1 MTYEQ
6 DTSPLDSSKWI
17 DQGDLFYRPND
28 KVEFL
33 EGLNAVYQMGQG
45 IAVVASNEVMLNHY
59 CRLMVSRLRK
69 AKGFKVEVLLPST
82 TDSLLKRFNHIMTQM
97 SLDEALRPPAENS
110 MVTLMVVNDAHLI
123 DQQQWVLL
131 SQLISDFPG
140 VNVRLVAFIDTD
152 EWIEYDQAL
161 NLFGQKLHRWE
172 FEQPSMNDVNSLF
185 SIAESVGRGDEAE
198 KLLEGLIQDVFIE
211 HSELNFEEVD
221 SHDKNSNDSARV
233 VSEDTKAQNCEQ
245 GKDIVQDSIK
255 RTGASPWLWASATIL
270 IFATSLS
277 VTSFLNPKFFNSHI
291 GPLFS
296 FEQVV
301 HGTKELGTSQNLL
314 ENNIQ
319 KAALKTTS
327 ASMGDSSEVN
337 GQAEINLS
345 LSLDLDLQAS
355 ESKKIVTDA
364 KPNSYFV
371 QFNLFKTKETAHE
384 YSEQTGIVS
393 KSLIVSLQSD
403 QGIVHGIISG
413 PFLTKEEAQS
423 FVVAPGMP
431 KNFWIRSAQT
441 LQSRVI

>member
-33 EGLNAVYQMGQG
+33 EGLNAVYKMGQG

-140 VNVRLVAFIDTD
+140 VNVRLVAFIDSD

-172 FEQPSMNDVNSLF
+172 LEQPSMNDVDSLF
-185 SIAESVGRGDEAE
+185 SIADSVGRVDEAE
-198 KLLEGLIQDVFIE
+198 KLLEGLIQDVFME
-211 HSELNFEEVD
+211 HSELNSQEVD
-221 SHDKNSNDSARV
+221 Y
-233 VSEDTKAQNCEQ
+233 EDTKAQNCEQ
-245 GKDIVQDSIK
+245 DKDIVQDSIK
-255 RTGASPWLWASATIL
+255 RTGSSPWLWASAMIL

-277 VTSFLNPKFFNSHI
+277 VTSFLNPKLFNSHI

-296 FEQVV
+296 FEKVV
-301 HGTKELGTSQNLL
+301 HGTKELDKSQNLL
-314 ENNIQ
+314 EDNIQ
-319 KAALKTTS
+319 KEVPKSTS
-327 ASMGDSSEVN
+327 ASMGDSSDVN

-345 LSLDLDLQAS
+345 LSLDLDLHAS

-403 QGIVHGIISG
+403 QGVVHGIISG

-423 FVVAPGMP
+423 FVIAPGMP

>member
-97 SLDEALRPPAENS
+97 SLDEALRPAAENS

-140 VNVRLVAFIDTD
+140 VNVRLVAFIDSD

-172 FEQPSMNDVNSLF
+172 FEQPSMNDVDSLF
-185 SIAESVGRGDEAE
+185 SIAESVGRVDEAE

-221 SHDKNSNDSARV
+221 SEDKNLIDSVRG
-233 VSEDTKAQNCEQ
+233 VSKDTKAQNCEQ
-245 GKDIVQDSIK
+245 DKDIVQDSIK
-255 RTGASPWLWASATIL
+255 RTGSSPWLWASAMIL
-270 IFATSLS
+270 IFVTSLS

-291 GPLFS
+291 GPLLS
-296 FEQVV
+296 FNQVI
-301 HGTKELGTSQNLL
+301 HPTRESDQPQSLL
-314 ENNIQ
+314 EENIQ
-319 KAALKTTS
+319 KAALKSTS

-403 QGIVHGIISG
+403 QGVVHGIISG

-423 FVVAPGMP
+423 FVIAPGMP

>member
-59 CRLMVSRLRK
+59 CRMMVSRLRK

-140 VNVRLVAFIDTD
+140 VNVRLVAFIDSD

-172 FEQPSMNDVNSLF
+172 LEQPSMNDVDSLF
-185 SIAESVGRGDEAE
+185 SIADSVGRVDEAE
-198 KLLEGLIQDVFIE
+198 KLLEGLIQDVFME
-211 HSELNFEEVD
+211 HSELNSQEVD
-221 SHDKNSNDSARV
+221 
-233 VSEDTKAQNCEQ
+233 SEDTKAQNCEQ
-245 GKDIVQDSIK
+245 DKDIVQDSIK
-255 RTGASPWLWASATIL
+255 RTGSSPWLWASAMIL
-270 IFATSLS
+270 IFVTSLS

-291 GPLFS
+291 GPLLS
-296 FEQVV
+296 FNQVI
-301 HGTKELGTSQNLL
+301 HPTRESDQPQNLL
-314 ENNIQ
+314 EENIQ
-319 KAALKTTS
+319 KAALKSTS

-337 GQAEINLS
+337 GLAEINLS

-403 QGIVHGIISG
+403 QGVVHGIISG

-423 FVVAPGMP
+423 FVIAPGMP

>member
-33 EGLNAVYQMGQG
+33 EGLNAVYKMGQG

-59 CRLMVSRLRK
+59 CRLIVSRLRK
-69 AKGFKVEVLLPST
+69 AKGFNVEVLLPST

-140 VNVRLVAFIDTD
+140 VNVRLVAFIDSD

-172 FEQPSMNDVNSLF
+172 LEQPSMNDVDSLF
-185 SIAESVGRGDEAE
+185 SIADSVGRVDEAE
-198 KLLEGLIQDVFIE
+198 KLLEGLIQDVFME
-211 HSELNFEEVD
+211 HSELNSQEVD
-221 SHDKNSNDSARV
+221 
-233 VSEDTKAQNCEQ
+233 SEDTKAQNCEQ
-245 GKDIVQDSIK
+245 DKDIVQDSIK
-255 RTGASPWLWASATIL
+255 RTGSSPWLWASAMIL

-277 VTSFLNPKFFNSHI
+277 VTSFLNPKLFNSHI

-296 FEQVV
+296 FEKVV
-301 HGTKELGTSQNLL
+301 HGTKELDKSQNLL
-314 ENNIQ
+314 EDNIQ
-319 KAALKTTS
+319 KEAPKSTS
-327 ASMGDSSEVN
+327 ASMGDSSDVN

-345 LSLDLDLQAS
+345 LSLDLDLHAS

-403 QGIVHGIISG
+403 QGVVHGIISG

-423 FVVAPGMP
+423 FVIAPGMP

>member
-140 VNVRLVAFIDTD
+140 VNVRLVAFIDSD

-172 FEQPSMNDVNSLF
+172 LEQPSMNDVDSLF
-185 SIAESVGRGDEAE
+185 SIADSVGRVDEAE
-198 KLLEGLIQDVFIE
+198 KLLEGLIQDVFME
-211 HSELNFEEVD
+211 HSELNSQEVD
-221 SHDKNSNDSARV
+221 Y
-233 VSEDTKAQNCEQ
+233 EDTKAQNCEQ
-245 GKDIVQDSIK
+245 DKDIVQDSIK
-255 RTGASPWLWASATIL
+255 RTGSSPWLWASAMIL

-277 VTSFLNPKFFNSHI
+277 VTSFLNPKLFNSHI

-296 FEQVV
+296 FEKVV
-301 HGTKELGTSQNLL
+301 HGTKELDKSQNLL
-314 ENNIQ
+314 EDNIQ
-319 KAALKTTS
+319 KEVPKSTS
-327 ASMGDSSEVN
+327 ASMGDSSDVN

-345 LSLDLDLQAS
+345 LSLDLDLHAS

-403 QGIVHGIISG
+403 QGVVHGIISG

-423 FVVAPGMP
+423 FVIAPGMP

>member
-33 EGLNAVYQMGQG
+33 EGLNAVYKMGQG

-59 CRLMVSRLRK
+59 CRLIVSRLRK
-69 AKGFKVEVLLPST
+69 AKGFNVEVLLPST

-140 VNVRLVAFIDTD
+140 VNVRLVAFIDSD

-172 FEQPSMNDVNSLF
+172 LEQPSMNDVDSLF
-185 SIAESVGRGDEAE
+185 SIADSVGRVDEAE
-198 KLLEGLIQDVFIE
+198 KLLEGLIQDVFME
-211 HSELNFEEVD
+211 HSELNSQEVD
-221 SHDKNSNDSARV
+221 Y
-233 VSEDTKAQNCEQ
+233 EDTKAQNCEQ
-245 GKDIVQDSIK
+245 DKDIVQDSIK
-255 RTGASPWLWASATIL
+255 RTGSSPWLWASAMIL

-277 VTSFLNPKFFNSHI
+277 VTSFLNPKLFNSHI

-296 FEQVV
+296 FEKVV
-301 HGTKELGTSQNLL
+301 HGTKELDKSQNLL
-314 ENNIQ
+314 EDNIQ
-319 KAALKTTS
+319 KEVPKSTS
-327 ASMGDSSEVN
+327 ASMGDSSDIN
-337 GQAEINLS
+337 GQPEINLS
-345 LSLDLDLQAS
+345 LSLDLDLHAS

-403 QGIVHGIISG
+403 QGVVHGIISG

-423 FVVAPGMP
+423 FVIAPGMP

>member
-33 EGLNAVYQMGQG
+33 EGLNAVYKMGQG

-59 CRLMVSRLRK
+59 CRLIVSRLRK
-69 AKGFKVEVLLPST
+69 AKGFNVEVLLPST

-140 VNVRLVAFIDTD
+140 VNVRLVAFIDSD

-172 FEQPSMNDVNSLF
+172 LEQPSMNDVDSLF
-185 SIAESVGRGDEAE
+185 SIADSVGRVDEAE
-198 KLLEGLIQDVFIE
+198 KLLEGLIQDVFME
-211 HSELNFEEVD
+211 HSELNSQEVD
-221 SHDKNSNDSARV
+221 Y
-233 VSEDTKAQNCEQ
+233 EDTKAQNCEQ
-245 GKDIVQDSIK
+245 DKDIVQDSIK
-255 RTGASPWLWASATIL
+255 RTGSSPWLWASAMIL

-277 VTSFLNPKFFNSHI
+277 VTSFLNPKLFNSHI

-301 HGTKELGTSQNLL
+301 HGTKELDKSQNLL
-314 ENNIQ
+314 EDNIQ
-319 KAALKTTS
+319 KEVPKSTS
-327 ASMGDSSEVN
+327 ASMGDSSDVN

-345 LSLDLDLQAS
+345 LSLDLDLHAS
-355 ESKKIVTDA
+355 ESKKIVTNA

-403 QGIVHGIISG
+403 QGVVHGIISG

-423 FVVAPGMP
+423 FVIAPGMP

>member
-33 EGLNAVYQMGQG
+33 EGLNAVYKMGQG

-59 CRLMVSRLRK
+59 CRLIVSRLRK
-69 AKGFKVEVLLPST
+69 AKGFNVEVLLPST

-140 VNVRLVAFIDTD
+140 VNVRLVAFIDSD

-172 FEQPSMNDVNSLF
+172 LEQPSMNDVDSLF
-185 SIAESVGRGDEAE
+185 SIADSVGRVDEAE
-198 KLLEGLIQDVFIE
+198 KLLEGLIQDVFME
-211 HSELNFEEVD
+211 HSELNSQEVD
-221 SHDKNSNDSARV
+221 
-233 VSEDTKAQNCEQ
+233 SEDTKAQNCEQ
-245 GKDIVQDSIK
+245 DKDIVQDSIK
-255 RTGASPWLWASATIL
+255 RTGSSPWLWASAMIL

-277 VTSFLNPKFFNSHI
+277 VTSFLNPKLFNSHI

-296 FEQVV
+296 FEKVV
-301 HGTKELGTSQNLL
+301 HGTKELDKSQNLL
-314 ENNIQ
+314 EDNIQ
-319 KAALKTTS
+319 KAALKSTS
-327 ASMGDSSEVN
+327 ASMGDSSDVN

-345 LSLDLDLQAS
+345 LSLDLDLHAS

-403 QGIVHGIISG
+403 QGVVHGIISG

-423 FVVAPGMP
+423 FVIAPGMP

-441 LQSRVI
+441 LQSIVI

>member
-1 MTYEQ
+1 MTYQQ

-140 VNVRLVAFIDTD
+140 VNVRLVAFIDSD

-172 FEQPSMNDVNSLF
+172 LEQPSMNDVDSLF
-185 SIAESVGRGDEAE
+185 SIADSVGRVDEAE
-198 KLLEGLIQDVFIE
+198 KLLEGLIQDVFME
-211 HSELNFEEVD
+211 HSELNSQEVD
-221 SHDKNSNDSARV
+221 
-233 VSEDTKAQNCEQ
+233 SEDTKAQNCEQ
-245 GKDIVQDSIK
+245 DKDIVQDSIK
-255 RTGASPWLWASATIL
+255 RTGSSPWLWASAMIL

-277 VTSFLNPKFFNSHI
+277 VTSFLNPKLFNSHI

-296 FEQVV
+296 FEKVV
-301 HGTKELGTSQNLL
+301 HGTKELDKSQNLL
-314 ENNIQ
+314 EDNIQ
-319 KAALKTTS
+319 KEVPKSTS
-327 ASMGDSSEVN
+327 ASMGDSSDVN

-345 LSLDLDLQAS
+345 LSLDLDLHAS

-403 QGIVHGIISG
+403 QGVVHGIISG

-423 FVVAPGMP
+423 FVIAPGMP

>member
-97 SLDEALRPPAENS
+97 SLDEALRPAAENS

-140 VNVRLVAFIDTD
+140 VNVRLVAFIDSD

-172 FEQPSMNDVNSLF
+172 FEQPSMNDVDSLF
-185 SIAESVGRGDEAE
+185 SIAESVGRVDEAE

-221 SHDKNSNDSARV
+221 SEDKNLIDSVRG
-233 VSEDTKAQNCEQ
+233 VSKDTKAQNCEQ
-245 GKDIVQDSIK
+245 DKDIVQDSIK
-255 RTGASPWLWASATIL
+255 RTGSSPWLWASAMIL
-270 IFATSLS
+270 IFVTSLS

-291 GPLFS
+291 GPLLS
-296 FEQVV
+296 FNQVI
-301 HGTKELGTSQNLL
+301 HPTRESDQPQNLL
-314 ENNIQ
+314 EENIQ
-319 KAALKTTS
+319 KAALKSTS

-403 QGIVHGIISG
+403 QGVVHGIISG

-423 FVVAPGMP
+423 FVIAPGMP

>member
-33 EGLNAVYQMGQG
+33 EGLNAVYKMGQG

-59 CRLMVSRLRK
+59 CRLIVSRLRK
-69 AKGFKVEVLLPST
+69 AKGFNVEVLLPST

-140 VNVRLVAFIDTD
+140 VNVRLVAFIDSD

-172 FEQPSMNDVNSLF
+172 LEQPSMNDVDSLF
-185 SIAESVGRGDEAE
+185 SIADSVGRVDEAE
-198 KLLEGLIQDVFIE
+198 KLLEGLIQDVFME
-211 HSELNFEEVD
+211 HSELNSQEVD
-221 SHDKNSNDSARV
+221 
-233 VSEDTKAQNCEQ
+233 SEDTKAQNCEQ
-245 GKDIVQDSIK
+245 DKDIVQDSIK
-255 RTGASPWLWASATIL
+255 RTGSSPWLWASAMIL

-277 VTSFLNPKFFNSHI
+277 VTSFLNPKLFNSHI

-301 HGTKELGTSQNLL
+301 HGTKELDKSQNLL
-314 ENNIQ
+314 EDNIQ
-319 KAALKTTS
+319 KEVPKSTS
-327 ASMGDSSEVN
+327 ASMGDSSDVN

-345 LSLDLDLQAS
+345 LSLDLDLHAS

-403 QGIVHGIISG
+403 QGVVHGIISG

-423 FVVAPGMP
+423 FVIAPGMP

>member
-33 EGLNAVYQMGQG
+33 EGLKAVYQMGQG

-97 SLDEALRPPAENS
+97 SLDEALRPAVENS

-140 VNVRLVAFIDTD
+140 VNVRLVAFIDSD

-172 FEQPSMNDVNSLF
+172 FEQPSMNDVDSLF
-185 SIAESVGRGDEAE
+185 SIAESVGRVDEAE

-221 SHDKNSNDSARV
+221 SEDKNLIDSVRG
-233 VSEDTKAQNCEQ
+233 VSKDTKAQNCEQ
-245 GKDIVQDSIK
+245 DKDIVQDSIK
-255 RTGASPWLWASATIL
+255 RTGSSPWLWASAMIL
-270 IFATSLS
+270 IFVTSLS

-291 GPLFS
+291 GPLLS
-296 FEQVV
+296 FNQVI
-301 HGTKELGTSQNLL
+301 HPTRESDQPQSLL
-314 ENNIQ
+314 EENIQ
-319 KAALKTTS
+319 KAALKNTS

-364 KPNSYFV
+364 KPNAYFV

-403 QGIVHGIISG
+403 QGVVHGIISG

-423 FVVAPGMP
+423 FVIAPGMP

>member
-33 EGLNAVYQMGQG
+33 EGLNAVYKMGQG

-59 CRLMVSRLRK
+59 CRLIVSRLRK
-69 AKGFKVEVLLPST
+69 AKGFNVEVLLPST

-140 VNVRLVAFIDTD
+140 VNVRLVAFIDSD

-172 FEQPSMNDVNSLF
+172 LEQPSMNDVDSLF
-185 SIAESVGRGDEAE
+185 SIADSVGRVDEAE
-198 KLLEGLIQDVFIE
+198 KLLEGLIQDVFME
-211 HSELNFEEVD
+211 HSELNSQEVD
-221 SHDKNSNDSARV
+221 
-233 VSEDTKAQNCEQ
+233 SEDTKAQNCEQ
-245 GKDIVQDSIK
+245 DKDIVQDSIK
-255 RTGASPWLWASATIL
+255 RTGSSPWLWASAMIL

-277 VTSFLNPKFFNSHI
+277 VTSFLNPKLFNSHI

-301 HGTKELGTSQNLL
+301 HGTKELDKSQNLL
-314 ENNIQ
+314 EDNIQ
-319 KAALKTTS
+319 KAALKSTS
-327 ASMGDSSEVN
+327 ASMGDSSDIN
-337 GQAEINLS
+337 GQPEINLS
-345 LSLDLDLQAS
+345 LSLDLDLHAS

-371 QFNLFKTKETAHE
+371 QFNLFKTRETAHE

-423 FVVAPGMP
+423 FVIAPGMP

>member
-1 MTYEQ
+1 MTYQQ

-33 EGLNAVYQMGQG
+33 EGLNAVYKMGQG

-59 CRLMVSRLRK
+59 CRLIVSRLRK
-69 AKGFKVEVLLPST
+69 AKGFNVEVLLPST

-140 VNVRLVAFIDTD
+140 VNVRLVAFIDSD

-172 FEQPSMNDVNSLF
+172 LEQPSMNDVDSLF
-185 SIAESVGRGDEAE
+185 SIADSVGRVDEAE
-198 KLLEGLIQDVFIE
+198 KLLEGLIQDVFME
-211 HSELNFEEVD
+211 HSELNSQEVD
-221 SHDKNSNDSARV
+221 
-233 VSEDTKAQNCEQ
+233 SEDTKAQNCEQ
-245 GKDIVQDSIK
+245 DKDIVQDSIK
-255 RTGASPWLWASATIL
+255 RTGSSPWLWASAMIL

-277 VTSFLNPKFFNSHI
+277 VTSFLNPKLFNSHI

-296 FEQVV
+296 FEKVV
-301 HGTKELGTSQNLL
+301 HGTKELDKSQNLL
-314 ENNIQ
+314 EDNIQ
-319 KAALKTTS
+319 KEVPKSTS
-327 ASMGDSSEVN
+327 ASMGDSSDVN

-345 LSLDLDLQAS
+345 LSLDLDLHAS

-403 QGIVHGIISG
+403 QGVVHGIISG

-423 FVVAPGMP
+423 FVIAPGMP

>member
-33 EGLNAVYQMGQG
+33 EGLNAVYKMGQG

-59 CRLMVSRLRK
+59 CRLIVSRLRK
-69 AKGFKVEVLLPST
+69 AKGFNVEVLLPST

-140 VNVRLVAFIDTD
+140 VNVRLVAFIDSD

-172 FEQPSMNDVNSLF
+172 LEQPSMNDVDSLF
-185 SIAESVGRGDEAE
+185 SIADSVGRVDEAE
-198 KLLEGLIQDVFIE
+198 KLLEGLIQDVFME
-211 HSELNFEEVD
+211 HSELNSQEVD
-221 SHDKNSNDSARV
+221 Y
-233 VSEDTKAQNCEQ
+233 EDTKAQNCEQ
-245 GKDIVQDSIK
+245 DKDIVQDSIK
-255 RTGASPWLWASATIL
+255 RTGSSPWLWASAMIL

-277 VTSFLNPKFFNSHI
+277 VTSFLNPKLFNSHI

-296 FEQVV
+296 FEKVV
-301 HGTKELGTSQNLL
+301 HGTKELDKSQNLL
-314 ENNIQ
+314 EDNIQ
-319 KAALKTTS
+319 KAALKSTS
-327 ASMGDSSEVN
+327 ASMGDSSDIN
-337 GQAEINLS
+337 GQPEINLS
-345 LSLDLDLQAS
+345 LSLDLDLHAS

-403 QGIVHGIISG
+403 QGVVHGIISG

-423 FVVAPGMP
+423 FVIAPGMP

>member
-33 EGLNAVYQMGQG
+33 EGLNAVYKMGQG

-59 CRLMVSRLRK
+59 CRLIVSRLRK
-69 AKGFKVEVLLPST
+69 AKGFNVEVLLPST

-140 VNVRLVAFIDTD
+140 VNVRLVAFIDSD

-172 FEQPSMNDVNSLF
+172 LEQPSMNDVDSLF
-185 SIAESVGRGDEAE
+185 SIADSVGRVDEAE
-198 KLLEGLIQDVFIE
+198 KLLEGLIQDVFME
-211 HSELNFEEVD
+211 HSELNSQEVD
-221 SHDKNSNDSARV
+221 Y
-233 VSEDTKAQNCEQ
+233 EDTKAQNCEQ
-245 GKDIVQDSIK
+245 DKDIVQDSIK
-255 RTGASPWLWASATIL
+255 RTGSSPWLWASAMIL

-277 VTSFLNPKFFNSHI
+277 VTSFLNPKLFNSHI

-296 FEQVV
+296 FEKVV
-301 HGTKELGTSQNLL
+301 HGTKELDKSQNLL
-314 ENNIQ
+314 EDNIQ
-319 KAALKTTS
+319 KEVPKSTS
-327 ASMGDSSEVN
+327 ASMRDSSDVN

-345 LSLDLDLQAS
+345 LSLDLDLHAS

-371 QFNLFKTKETAHE
+371 QFNLFKTRETAHE

-423 FVVAPGMP
+423 FVIAPGMP

>member
-33 EGLNAVYQMGQG
+33 EGLNAVYKMGQG

-59 CRLMVSRLRK
+59 CRLIVSRLRK
-69 AKGFKVEVLLPST
+69 AKGFNVEVLLPST

-140 VNVRLVAFIDTD
+140 VNVRLVAFIDSD

-172 FEQPSMNDVNSLF
+172 LEQPSMNDVDSLF
-185 SIAESVGRGDEAE
+185 SIADSVGRVDEAE
-198 KLLEGLIQDVFIE
+198 KLLEGLIQDVFME
-211 HSELNFEEVD
+211 HSELNSQEVD
-221 SHDKNSNDSARV
+221 Y
-233 VSEDTKAQNCEQ
+233 EDTKAQNCEQ
-245 GKDIVQDSIK
+245 DKDIVQDSIK
-255 RTGASPWLWASATIL
+255 RTGSSPWLWASAMIL

-277 VTSFLNPKFFNSHI
+277 VTSFLNPKLFNSHI

-296 FEQVV
+296 FEKVV
-301 HGTKELGTSQNLL
+301 HGTKELDKSQNLL
-314 ENNIQ
+314 EDNIQ
-319 KAALKTTS
+319 KEVPKSTS
-327 ASMGDSSEVN
+327 ASMGDSSDVN

-345 LSLDLDLQAS
+345 LSLDLDLHAS

-403 QGIVHGIISG
+403 QGVVHGIISG

-423 FVVAPGMP
+423 FVIAPGMP

>member
-59 CRLMVSRLRK
+59 CRMMVSRLRK

-97 SLDEALRPPAENS
+97 SLDEALRPAAENS

-140 VNVRLVAFIDTD
+140 VNVRLVAFIDSD

-172 FEQPSMNDVNSLF
+172 FEQPSMNDIDSLF
-185 SIAESVGRGDEAE
+185 SIAESVGRVDEVE

-221 SHDKNSNDSARV
+221 SDDKNSIDSVRV
-233 VSEDTKAQNCEQ
+233 VSEDTKAQNCEED
-245 GKDIVQDSIK
+245 KDIVQDSIK
-255 RTGASPWLWASATIL
+255 RTGSSPWLWTSAMIL

-296 FEQVV
+296 LEQVI
-301 HGTKELGTSQNLL
+301 HGTKELNKSQNLF
-314 ENNIQ
+314 EDNIE
-319 KAALKTTS
+319 KAALKSTS

-345 LSLDLDLQAS
+345 FSLDLDLQAS

-423 FVVAPGMP
+423 FVIAPGMP

>member
-1 MTYEQ
+1 
-6 DTSPLDSSKWI
+6 
-17 DQGDLFYRPND
+17 
-28 KVEFL
+28 
-33 EGLNAVYQMGQG
+33 
-45 IAVVASNEVMLNHY
+45 
-59 CRLMVSRLRK
+59 
-69 AKGFKVEVLLPST
+69 
-82 TDSLLKRFNHIMTQM
+82 
-97 SLDEALRPPAENS
+97 

-123 DQQQWVLL
+123 DQQQWILL

-140 VNVRLVAFIDTD
+140 VNVRLVAFIDSD

-172 FEQPSMNDVNSLF
+172 LEQPSMNDVDSLF
-185 SIAESVGRGDEAE
+185 SIADSVGRVDEAE
-198 KLLEGLIQDVFIE
+198 KLLEGLIQDVFME
-211 HSELNFEEVD
+211 HSELNSQEVD
-221 SHDKNSNDSARV
+221 
-233 VSEDTKAQNCEQ
+233 SEDTKAQNCEQ
-245 GKDIVQDSIK
+245 DKDIVQDSIK
-255 RTGASPWLWASATIL
+255 RTGSSPWLWASAMIL

-277 VTSFLNPKFFNSHI
+277 VTSFLNPKLFNSHI

-296 FEQVV
+296 FEKVV
-301 HGTKELGTSQNLL
+301 HGTKELDKSQNLL
-314 ENNIQ
+314 EDNIQ
-319 KAALKTTS
+319 KEVPKSTS
-327 ASMGDSSEVN
+327 ASMRDSSDVN

-345 LSLDLDLQAS
+345 LSLDLDLHAS

-403 QGIVHGIISG
+403 QGVVHGIISG

-423 FVVAPGMP
+423 FVIAPGMP

>member
-69 AKGFKVEVLLPST
+69 AKGFNVEVLLPST

-140 VNVRLVAFIDTD
+140 VNVRLVAFIDSD

-172 FEQPSMNDVNSLF
+172 LEQPSMNDVDSLF
-185 SIAESVGRGDEAE
+185 SIAESVGRVDEAE
-198 KLLEGLIQDVFIE
+198 KLLEGLIQDVFME
-211 HSELNFEEVD
+211 HSELNSQEVD
-221 SHDKNSNDSARV
+221 Y
-233 VSEDTKAQNCEQ
+233 EDTKAQNCEQ
-245 GKDIVQDSIK
+245 DKDIVQDSIK
-255 RTGASPWLWASATIL
+255 RTGSSPWLWASAMIL

-277 VTSFLNPKFFNSHI
+277 VTSFLNPKLFNSHI

-296 FEQVV
+296 FEKVV
-301 HGTKELGTSQNLL
+301 HGTKELDKSQNLL
-314 ENNIQ
+314 EDNIQ
-319 KAALKTTS
+319 KEVPKSTS
-327 ASMGDSSEVN
+327 ASMRDSSDVN

-345 LSLDLDLQAS
+345 LSLDLDLHAS

-384 YSEQTGIVS
+384 YSEQTGIFS

-403 QGIVHGIISG
+403 QGVVHGIISG

-423 FVVAPGMP
+423 FVIAPGMP

>member
-33 EGLNAVYQMGQG
+33 EGLNAVYKMGQG

-59 CRLMVSRLRK
+59 CRLIVSRLRK
-69 AKGFKVEVLLPST
+69 AKGFNVEVLLPST

-140 VNVRLVAFIDTD
+140 VNVRLVAFIDSD

-172 FEQPSMNDVNSLF
+172 LEQPSMNDVDSLF
-185 SIAESVGRGDEAE
+185 SIADSVGRVDEAE
-198 KLLEGLIQDVFIE
+198 KLLEGLIQDVFME
-211 HSELNFEEVD
+211 HSELNSQEVD
-221 SHDKNSNDSARV
+221 Y
-233 VSEDTKAQNCEQ
+233 EDTKAQNCEQ
-245 GKDIVQDSIK
+245 DKDIVQDSIK
-255 RTGASPWLWASATIL
+255 RTGSSPWLWASAMIL

-277 VTSFLNPKFFNSHI
+277 VTSFLNPKLFNSHI

-296 FEQVV
+296 FEKVV
-301 HGTKELGTSQNLL
+301 HGTKELDKSLNLL
-314 ENNIQ
+314 EDNIQ
-319 KAALKTTS
+319 KEVPKSTS
-327 ASMGDSSEVN
+327 ASMGDSSDVN

-345 LSLDLDLQAS
+345 LSLDLDLHAS

-403 QGIVHGIISG
+403 QGVVHGIISG

-423 FVVAPGMP
+423 FVIAPGMP

>member
-33 EGLNAVYQMGQG
+33 EGLNAVYKMGQG

-59 CRLMVSRLRK
+59 CRLIVSRLRK
-69 AKGFKVEVLLPST
+69 AKGFNVEVLLPST

-140 VNVRLVAFIDTD
+140 VNVRLVAFIDSD

-172 FEQPSMNDVNSLF
+172 LEQPSMNDVDSLF
-185 SIAESVGRGDEAE
+185 SIADSVGRVDEAE
-198 KLLEGLIQDVFIE
+198 KLLEGLIQDVFME
-211 HSELNFEEVD
+211 HSELNSQEVD
-221 SHDKNSNDSARV
+221 Y
-233 VSEDTKAQNCEQ
+233 EDTKAQNCEQ
-245 GKDIVQDSIK
+245 DKDIVQDSIK
-255 RTGASPWLWASATIL
+255 RTGSSPWLWASAMIL

-277 VTSFLNPKFFNSHI
+277 VTSFLNPKLFNSHI

-301 HGTKELGTSQNLL
+301 HGTKELDKSQNLL
-314 ENNIQ
+314 EDNIQ
-319 KAALKTTS
+319 KAALKSTS
-327 ASMGDSSEVN
+327 ASMGDSSDIN
-337 GQAEINLS
+337 GQPEINLS
-345 LSLDLDLQAS
+345 LSLDLDLHAS

-371 QFNLFKTKETAHE
+371 QFNLFKTRETAHE

-423 FVVAPGMP
+423 FVIAPGMP

>member
-59 CRLMVSRLRK
+59 CRLIVSRLRK
-69 AKGFKVEVLLPST
+69 AKGFNVEVLLPST

-140 VNVRLVAFIDTD
+140 VNVRLVAFIDSD

-172 FEQPSMNDVNSLF
+172 LEQPSMNDVDSLF
-185 SIAESVGRGDEAE
+185 SIADSVGRVDEAE
-198 KLLEGLIQDVFIE
+198 KLLEGLIQDVFME
-211 HSELNFEEVD
+211 HSELNSQEVD
-221 SHDKNSNDSARV
+221 Y
-233 VSEDTKAQNCEQ
+233 EDTKAQNCEQ
-245 GKDIVQDSIK
+245 DKDIVQDSIK
-255 RTGASPWLWASATIL
+255 RTGSSPWLWASAMIL

-277 VTSFLNPKFFNSHI
+277 VTSFLNPKLFNSHI

-296 FEQVV
+296 FEKVV
-301 HGTKELGTSQNLL
+301 HGTKELDKSQNLL
-314 ENNIQ
+314 EDNIQ
-319 KAALKTTS
+319 KEVPKSTS
-327 ASMGDSSEVN
+327 ASMGDSSDVN

-345 LSLDLDLQAS
+345 LSLDLDLHAS

-403 QGIVHGIISG
+403 QGVVHGIISG

-423 FVVAPGMP
+423 FVIAPGMP

>member
-33 EGLNAVYQMGQG
+33 EGLNAVYKMGQG

-140 VNVRLVAFIDTD
+140 VNVRLVAFIDSD

-172 FEQPSMNDVNSLF
+172 LEQPSMNDVDSLF
-185 SIAESVGRGDEAE
+185 SIADSVGRVDEAE
-198 KLLEGLIQDVFIE
+198 KLLEGLIQDVFME
-211 HSELNFEEVD
+211 HSELNSQEVD
-221 SHDKNSNDSARV
+221 Y
-233 VSEDTKAQNCEQ
+233 EDTKAQNCEQ
-245 GKDIVQDSIK
+245 DKDIVQDSIK
-255 RTGASPWLWASATIL
+255 RTGSSPWLWASAMIL

-277 VTSFLNPKFFNSHI
+277 VTSFLNPKLFNSHI

-301 HGTKELGTSQNLL
+301 HGTKELDKSQNLL
-314 ENNIQ
+314 EDNIQ
-319 KAALKTTS
+319 KAALKSTS
-327 ASMGDSSEVN
+327 ASMGDSSDIN
-337 GQAEINLS
+337 GQPEINLS
-345 LSLDLDLQAS
+345 LSLDLDLHAS

-371 QFNLFKTKETAHE
+371 QFNLFKTRETAHE

-423 FVVAPGMP
+423 FVIAPGMP

>member
-1 MTYEQ
+1 MTYQQ

-33 EGLNAVYQMGQG
+33 EGLNAVYKMGQG

-59 CRLMVSRLRK
+59 CRLIVSRLRK
-69 AKGFKVEVLLPST
+69 AKGFNVEVLLPST

-140 VNVRLVAFIDTD
+140 VNVRLVAFIDSD

-172 FEQPSMNDVNSLF
+172 LEQPSMNDVDSLF
-185 SIAESVGRGDEAE
+185 SIADSVGRVDEAE
-198 KLLEGLIQDVFIE
+198 KLLEGLIQDVFME
-211 HSELNFEEVD
+211 HSELNSQEVD
-221 SHDKNSNDSARV
+221 Y
-233 VSEDTKAQNCEQ
+233 EDTKAQNCEQ
-245 GKDIVQDSIK
+245 DKDIVQDSIK
-255 RTGASPWLWASATIL
+255 RTGSSPWLWAPAMIL
-270 IFATSLS
+270 IVATSLS
-277 VTSFLNPKFFNSHI
+277 VTSFLNPIFFNSHI

-301 HGTKELGTSQNLL
+301 HGTKELDKSQNLL
-314 ENNIQ
+314 EDNIQ
-319 KAALKTTS
+319 KEVPKSTS
-327 ASMGDSSEVN
+327 ASMRDSSDVN

-345 LSLDLDLQAS
+345 LSLDLDLHAS

-403 QGIVHGIISG
+403 QGVVHGIISG

-423 FVVAPGMP
+423 FVIAPGMP

>member
-33 EGLNAVYQMGQG
+33 EGLNAVYKMGQG

-59 CRLMVSRLRK
+59 CRLIVSRLRK
-69 AKGFKVEVLLPST
+69 AKGFNVEVLLPST

-140 VNVRLVAFIDTD
+140 VNVRLVAFIDSD

-172 FEQPSMNDVNSLF
+172 LEQPSMNDVDSLF
-185 SIAESVGRGDEAE
+185 SIADSVGRVDEAE
-198 KLLEGLIQDVFIE
+198 KLLEGLIQDVFME
-211 HSELNFEEVD
+211 HSELNSQEVD
-221 SHDKNSNDSARV
+221 Y
-233 VSEDTKAQNCEQ
+233 EDTKAQNCEQ
-245 GKDIVQDSIK
+245 DKDIVQDSIK
-255 RTGASPWLWASATIL
+255 RTGSSPWLWASAMIL

-277 VTSFLNPKFFNSHI
+277 VTSFLNPKLFNSHI

-301 HGTKELGTSQNLL
+301 HGTKELDKSQNLL
-314 ENNIQ
+314 EDNIQ
-319 KAALKTTS
+319 KAALKSTS
-327 ASMGDSSEVN
+327 ASMGDSSDIN
-337 GQAEINLS
+337 GQPEINLS
-345 LSLDLDLQAS
+345 LSLDLDLHAS

-403 QGIVHGIISG
+403 QGVVHGIISG

-423 FVVAPGMP
+423 FVIAPGMP

>member
-33 EGLNAVYQMGQG
+33 EGLNAVYKMGQG

-59 CRLMVSRLRK
+59 CRLIVSRLRK
-69 AKGFKVEVLLPST
+69 AKGFNVEVLLPST

-140 VNVRLVAFIDTD
+140 VNVRLVAFIDSD

-172 FEQPSMNDVNSLF
+172 LEQPSMNDVDSLF
-185 SIAESVGRGDEAE
+185 SIADSVGRVDEAE
-198 KLLEGLIQDVFIE
+198 KLLEGLIQDVFME
-211 HSELNFEEVD
+211 HSELNSQEVD
-221 SHDKNSNDSARV
+221 
-233 VSEDTKAQNCEQ
+233 SEDTKAQNCEQ
-245 GKDIVQDSIK
+245 DKDIVQDSIK
-255 RTGASPWLWASATIL
+255 RTGSSPWLWASAMIL

-277 VTSFLNPKFFNSHI
+277 VTSFLNPKLFNSHI

-296 FEQVV
+296 FEKVV
-301 HGTKELGTSQNLL
+301 HGTKELDKSQNLL
-314 ENNIQ
+314 EDNIQ
-319 KAALKTTS
+319 KEVPKSTS
-327 ASMGDSSEVN
+327 ASMGDSSDVN

-345 LSLDLDLQAS
+345 LSLDLDLHAS

-403 QGIVHGIISG
+403 QGVVHGIISG

-423 FVVAPGMP
+423 FVIAPGMP

>member
-97 SLDEALRPPAENS
+97 SLDEALRPAVENS

-140 VNVRLVAFIDTD
+140 VNVRLVAFIDSD

-172 FEQPSMNDVNSLF
+172 FEQPSMNDVDSLF
-185 SIAESVGRGDEAE
+185 SIAESVGRVDEAE

-221 SHDKNSNDSARV
+221 SEDKNLIDSVRG
-233 VSEDTKAQNCEQ
+233 VSKDTKAQNCEQ
-245 GKDIVQDSIK
+245 DKDIVQDSIK
-255 RTGASPWLWASATIL
+255 RTGSSPWLWASAMIL
-270 IFATSLS
+270 IFVTSLS

-291 GPLFS
+291 GPLLS
-296 FEQVV
+296 FNQVI
-301 HGTKELGTSQNLL
+301 HPTRESDQPQSLL
-314 ENNIQ
+314 EENIQ
-319 KAALKTTS
+319 KAALKSTS

-403 QGIVHGIISG
+403 QGVVHGIISG

-423 FVVAPGMP
+423 FVIAPGMP

>member
-33 EGLNAVYQMGQG
+33 EGLNAVYKMGQG

-59 CRLMVSRLRK
+59 CRLIVSRLRK
-69 AKGFKVEVLLPST
+69 AKGFNVEVLLPST

-140 VNVRLVAFIDTD
+140 VNVRLVAFIDSD

-172 FEQPSMNDVNSLF
+172 LEQPSMNDVDSLF
-185 SIAESVGRGDEAE
+185 SIADSVGRVDEAE
-198 KLLEGLIQDVFIE
+198 KLLEGLIQDVFME
-211 HSELNFEEVD
+211 HSELNSQEVD
-221 SHDKNSNDSARV
+221 
-233 VSEDTKAQNCEQ
+233 SEDTKAQNCEQ
-245 GKDIVQDSIK
+245 DKDIVQDSIK
-255 RTGASPWLWASATIL
+255 RTGSSPWLWASAMIL

-277 VTSFLNPKFFNSHI
+277 VTSFLNPKLFNSHI

-296 FEQVV
+296 FEKVV
-301 HGTKELGTSQNLL
+301 HGTKELDKSQNLL
-314 ENNIQ
+314 EDNIQ
-319 KAALKTTS
+319 KEVPKSTS
-327 ASMGDSSEVN
+327 ASMGDSSDFN

-345 LSLDLDLQAS
+345 LSLDLDLHAS

-403 QGIVHGIISG
+403 QGVVHGIISG

-423 FVVAPGMP
+423 FVIAPGMP

>member
-33 EGLNAVYQMGQG
+33 EGLNAVYKMGQG

-59 CRLMVSRLRK
+59 CRLIVSRLRK
-69 AKGFKVEVLLPST
+69 AKGFNVEVLLPST

-140 VNVRLVAFIDTD
+140 VNVRLVAFIDSD

-172 FEQPSMNDVNSLF
+172 LEQPSMNDVDSLF
-185 SIAESVGRGDEAE
+185 SIADSVGRVDEAE
-198 KLLEGLIQDVFIE
+198 KLLEGLIQDVFME
-211 HSELNFEEVD
+211 HSELNSQEVD
-221 SHDKNSNDSARV
+221 
-233 VSEDTKAQNCEQ
+233 SEDTKAQNCEQ
-245 GKDIVQDSIK
+245 DKDIVQDSIK
-255 RTGASPWLWASATIL
+255 RTGSSPWLWASAMIL

-277 VTSFLNPKFFNSHI
+277 VTSFLNPKLFNSHI

-296 FEQVV
+296 FEKVV
-301 HGTKELGTSQNLL
+301 HGTKELDKSQNLL
-314 ENNIQ
+314 EDNIQ
-319 KAALKTTS
+319 KEVPKSTS
-327 ASMGDSSEVN
+327 ASMGDSSDVN

-403 QGIVHGIISG
+403 QGVVHGIISG

-423 FVVAPGMP
+423 FVIAPGMP

>member
-33 EGLNAVYQMGQG
+33 EGLNAVYKMGQG

-59 CRLMVSRLRK
+59 CRLIVSRLRK
-69 AKGFKVEVLLPST
+69 AKGFNVEVLLPST

-140 VNVRLVAFIDTD
+140 VNVRLVAFIDSD

-172 FEQPSMNDVNSLF
+172 LEQPSMNDVDSLF
-185 SIAESVGRGDEAE
+185 SIADSVGRVDEAE
-198 KLLEGLIQDVFIE
+198 KLLEGLIQDVFME
-211 HSELNFEEVD
+211 HSELNSQEVD
-221 SHDKNSNDSARV
+221 
-233 VSEDTKAQNCEQ
+233 SEDTKAQNCEQ
-245 GKDIVQDSIK
+245 DKDIVQDSIK
-255 RTGASPWLWASATIL
+255 RTGSSPWLWASTMIL

-277 VTSFLNPKFFNSHI
+277 VTSFLNPKLFNSHI

-296 FEQVV
+296 FEKVV
-301 HGTKELGTSQNLL
+301 HGTKELDKSQNLL
-314 ENNIQ
+314 EDNIQ
-319 KAALKTTS
+319 KEVPKSTS
-327 ASMGDSSEVN
+327 ASMGDSSDVN

-345 LSLDLDLQAS
+345 LSLDLDLHAS

-403 QGIVHGIISG
+403 QGVVHGIISG

-423 FVVAPGMP
+423 FVIAPGMP

>member
-33 EGLNAVYQMGQG
+33 EGLNAVYKMGQG

-140 VNVRLVAFIDTD
+140 VNVRLVAFIDSD

-172 FEQPSMNDVNSLF
+172 LEQPSMNDVDSLF
-185 SIAESVGRGDEAE
+185 SIADSVGRVDEAE
-198 KLLEGLIQDVFIE
+198 KLLEGLIQDVFME
-211 HSELNFEEVD
+211 HSELNSQEVD
-221 SHDKNSNDSARV
+221 
-233 VSEDTKAQNCEQ
+233 SEDTKAQNCEQ
-245 GKDIVQDSIK
+245 DKDIVQDSIK
-255 RTGASPWLWASATIL
+255 RTGSSPWLWASAMIL

-277 VTSFLNPKFFNSHI
+277 VTSFLNPKLFNSHI

-301 HGTKELGTSQNLL
+301 HGTKELDKSQNLL
-314 ENNIQ
+314 EDNIQ
-319 KAALKTTS
+319 KAALKSTS
-327 ASMGDSSEVN
+327 ASMGDSSDIN
-337 GQAEINLS
+337 GQPEINLS
-345 LSLDLDLQAS
+345 LSLDLDLHAS

-371 QFNLFKTKETAHE
+371 QFNLFKTRETAHE

-403 QGIVHGIISG
+403 QGVVHGIISG

-423 FVVAPGMP
+423 FVIAPGMP

>member
-59 CRLMVSRLRK
+59 CRLIVSRLRK
-69 AKGFKVEVLLPST
+69 AKGFNVEVLLPST

-140 VNVRLVAFIDTD
+140 VNVRLVAFIDSD

-172 FEQPSMNDVNSLF
+172 LEQPSMNDVDSLF
-185 SIAESVGRGDEAE
+185 SIADSVGRVDEAE
-198 KLLEGLIQDVFIE
+198 KLLEGLIQDVFME
-211 HSELNFEEVD
+211 HSELNSQEVD
-221 SHDKNSNDSARV
+221 
-233 VSEDTKAQNCEQ
+233 SEDTKAQNCEQ
-245 GKDIVQDSIK
+245 DKDIVQDSIK
-255 RTGASPWLWASATIL
+255 RTGSSPWLWASAMIL

-277 VTSFLNPKFFNSHI
+277 VTSFLNPKLFNSHI

-296 FEQVV
+296 FEKVV
-301 HGTKELGTSQNLL
+301 HGTKELDKSQNLL
-314 ENNIQ
+314 EDNIQ
-319 KAALKTTS
+319 KEVPKSTS
-327 ASMGDSSEVN
+327 ASMGDSSDVN

-345 LSLDLDLQAS
+345 LSLDLDLHAS

-403 QGIVHGIISG
+403 QGVVHGIISG

-423 FVVAPGMP
+423 FVIAPGMP

>member
-1 MTYEQ
+1 MTYQQ

-140 VNVRLVAFIDTD
+140 VNVRLVAFIDSD

-172 FEQPSMNDVNSLF
+172 LEQPSMNDVDSLF
-185 SIAESVGRGDEAE
+185 SIADSVGRVDEAE
-198 KLLEGLIQDVFIE
+198 KLLEGLIQDVFME
-211 HSELNFEEVD
+211 HSELNSQEVD
-221 SHDKNSNDSARV
+221 
-233 VSEDTKAQNCEQ
+233 SEDTKAQNCEQ
-245 GKDIVQDSIK
+245 DKDIVQDSIK
-255 RTGASPWLWASATIL
+255 RTGSSPWLWASAMIL

-277 VTSFLNPKFFNSHI
+277 VTSFLNPKLFNSHI

-301 HGTKELGTSQNLL
+301 HGTKELDKSQNLL
-314 ENNIQ
+314 EDNIQ
-319 KAALKTTS
+319 KAALKSTS
-327 ASMGDSSEVN
+327 ASMGDSSDIN
-337 GQAEINLS
+337 GQPEINLS
-345 LSLDLDLQAS
+345 LSLDLDLHAS

-403 QGIVHGIISG
+403 QGVVHGIISG

-423 FVVAPGMP
+423 FVIAPGMP

>member
-33 EGLNAVYQMGQG
+33 EGLNAVYKMGQG

-59 CRLMVSRLRK
+59 CRLIVSRLRK
-69 AKGFKVEVLLPST
+69 AKGFNVEVLLPST

-140 VNVRLVAFIDTD
+140 VNVRLVAFIDSD

-172 FEQPSMNDVNSLF
+172 LEQPSMNDVDSLF
-185 SIAESVGRGDEAE
+185 SIADSVGRVDEAE
-198 KLLEGLIQDVFIE
+198 KLLEGLIQDVFME
-211 HSELNFEEVD
+211 HSELNSQEVD
-221 SHDKNSNDSARV
+221 
-233 VSEDTKAQNCEQ
+233 SEDTKAQNCEQ
-245 GKDIVQDSIK
+245 NKDIVQDSIK
-255 RTGASPWLWASATIL
+255 RTGSSPWLWASAMIL

-277 VTSFLNPKFFNSHI
+277 VTSFLNPKLFNSHI

-296 FEQVV
+296 FEKVV
-301 HGTKELGTSQNLL
+301 HGTKELDKSQNLL
-314 ENNIQ
+314 EDNIQ
-319 KAALKTTS
+319 KEALKSTS
-327 ASMGDSSEVN
+327 ASMGDSSDGN

-345 LSLDLDLQAS
+345 LSLDLDLHAS

-403 QGIVHGIISG
+403 QGVVHGIISG

-423 FVVAPGMP
+423 FVIAPGMP

>member
-6 DTSPLDSSKWI
+6 DTSSLDSSKWI

-33 EGLNAVYQMGQG
+33 EGLNAVYKMGQG

-59 CRLMVSRLRK
+59 CRLIVSRLRK
-69 AKGFKVEVLLPST
+69 AKGFNVEVLLPST

-131 SQLISDFPG
+131 SQLISDFLG
-140 VNVRLVAFIDTD
+140 VNVRLVAFIDSD

-172 FEQPSMNDVNSLF
+172 LEQPSMNDVDSLF
-185 SIAESVGRGDEAE
+185 SIADSVGRVDEAE
-198 KLLEGLIQDVFIE
+198 KLLEGLIQDVFME
-211 HSELNFEEVD
+211 HSELNSQEVD
-221 SHDKNSNDSARV
+221 
-233 VSEDTKAQNCEQ
+233 SEDTKAQNCEQ
-245 GKDIVQDSIK
+245 DKDIVQDSIK
-255 RTGASPWLWASATIL
+255 RTGSSPWLWASAMIL

-277 VTSFLNPKFFNSHI
+277 VTSFLNPKLFNSHI

-296 FEQVV
+296 FEKVV
-301 HGTKELGTSQNLL
+301 HGTKELDKSQNLL
-314 ENNIQ
+314 EDNIQ
-319 KAALKTTS
+319 KEVPKSTS
-327 ASMGDSSEVN
+327 ASMGDSSDVN

-345 LSLDLDLQAS
+345 LSLDLDLHAS

-403 QGIVHGIISG
+403 QGVVHGIISG

-423 FVVAPGMP
+423 FVIAPGMP